1 MHEQGTTADV
11 GVESCISGNSS
22 HGAICSFTK
31 AMDWR
36 GVQSRRGMKS
46 CSWRH
51 VMARLRQRVAAG
63 DAAAMTELGITINDG
78 IRGIE
83 TGVSSYDA
91 TRRMRSASC
100 GGQSRAVMKT
110 LRVRSVKLMTWVR
123 EYGVISSALDGIAA
137 PFDTAIVALLPI
149 SRRSTAIGAILRA
162 AIRWALRAMQM
173 GDGDAAVTA
182 GYDYSYGIGVRRSV
196 AMARRLFWRAL
207 RGNTSQYG
215 REEALYNLAVA
226 HADNG
231 DRKRSIQLLRRAN
244 KDGDYAEAASLL
256 ALLTA
261 KVGLSPCRCRRDL
274 RKDLNG
280 HAPCRQ
286 HPVLGRPRASR

>member
-11 GVESCISGNSS
+11 GVEGLHLGSSRPVGDLIRQRRSFGGSAMVGQLRNSS
-22 HGAICSFTK
+22 WG
-31 AMDWR
+31 
-36 GVQSRRGMKS
+36 
-46 CSWRH
+46 H

-78 IRGIE
+78 IRDGN
-83 TGVSSYDA
+83 GRVLV
-91 TRRMRSASC
+91 RRNAPYSVRLLR
-100 GGQSRAVMKT
+100 RAVESGDENAAGSLGYAYDVGKGIRRNKA
-110 LRVRSVKLMTWVR
+110 LALEWYRRAVRH
-123 EYGVISSALDGIAA
+123 GDSSAASN
-137 PFDTAIVALLPI
+137 I
-149 SRRSTAIGAILRA
+149 STVYRDRGDLRA
-162 AIRWALRAMQM
+162 AHRWALRAMEM

-182 GYDYSYGIGVRRSV
+182 GYNYRYGIGVRRDV

-244 KDGDYAEAASLL
+244 KDGDYAQAASLL